1 MKNISIQYLLR
12 VAVFLTFLGHGLVA
26 VSGNIK
32 WLIYLEKAGFSIEQ
46 AKQLIPIIGII
57 DILVAF
63 TILIRPV
70 KYVVLWAVIWAFSAA
85 LIRPISGES
94 ILAFVERGSNWI
106 APLALYF
113 LLLKNKIN
121 ESNNSVN

>member
-1 MKNISIQYLLR
+1 MKKISIQYLLR
-12 VAVFLTFLGHGLVA
+12 IAVFLTFLGHGLVA
-26 VSGNIK
+26 VGGNVK
-32 WLIYLEKAGFSIEQ
+32 WLVYLETIGFSVEQ

-63 TILIRPV
+63 IVLIRPV

-85 LIRPISGES
+85 LIRPFSGES

-106 APLALYF
+106 TPLALYF
-113 LLLKNKIN
+113 LLISEKRN
-121 ESNNSVN
+121 EKL

>member
-1 MKNISIQYLLR
+1 MKKISIQYLLR

-26 VSGNIK
+26 INDNIK
-32 WLIYLEKAGFSIEQ
+32 WLYYLKTVGFSIEQ
-46 AKQLIPIIGII
+46 AKQLMPIIGIT
-57 DILVAF
+57 DIIVAF
-63 TILIRPV
+63 IILIRPN
-70 KYVVLWAVIWAFSAA
+70 KYVVLWAVIWTFSTA

-106 APLALYF
+106 TPLALYF

-121 ESNNSVN
+121 EKQ